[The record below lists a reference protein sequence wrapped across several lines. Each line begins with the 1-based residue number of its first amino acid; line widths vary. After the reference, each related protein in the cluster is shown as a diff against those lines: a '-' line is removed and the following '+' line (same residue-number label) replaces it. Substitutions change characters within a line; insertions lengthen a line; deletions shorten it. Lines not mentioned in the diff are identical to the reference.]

1 MSSKFSSPF
10 MAKSPLNQEGE
21 IRDASEI
28 LGDQPGYNKNTNTVM
43 QAGTVSAGGGGLG
56 SGQSLSLMAK
66 IGAGIATGA
75 GIIAGMVSSTAA
87 KKRYKESQEKWKK
100 KNAEIKSPLNQNDTF
115 GGTPDTDAYQ
125 KAYEE
130 AADQLYAEK
139 KITES
144 NDEAD
149 KLITKRMK
157 ENAKKFAK
165 SLKKK

>member
-43 QAGTVSAGGGGLG
+43 QAGTVAASSGGLG
-56 SGQSLSLMAK
+56 SGQSLSLIGK
-66 IGAGIATGA
+66 IGAGVAAGA
-75 GIIAGMVSSTAA
+75 GVVAGLVRDRAA
-87 KKRYKESQEKWKK
+87 KKGYKESQEKWKK

-130 AADQLYAEK
+130 AADQLYVEK
-139 KITES
+139 KIDQS
-144 NDEAD
+144 NNKAD
-149 KLITKRMK
+149 LLIEKRMK
-157 ENAKKFAK
+157 KNAKKFAK